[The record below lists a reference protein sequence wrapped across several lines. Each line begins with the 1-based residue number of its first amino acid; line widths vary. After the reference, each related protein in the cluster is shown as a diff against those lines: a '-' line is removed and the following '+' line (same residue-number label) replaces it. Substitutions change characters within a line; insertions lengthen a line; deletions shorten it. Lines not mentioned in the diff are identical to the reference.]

1 MGSQAAKIGALEQR
15 LTFNL
20 RTVSELILKY
30 KKAHGHIMDTDF
42 AKTSGMVAKQNILTQ
57 ASTDM
62 LEKANDNHRLILE
75 LLEVM

>member
-42 AKTSGMVAKQNILTQ
+42 AKTSGMVAKQNI
-57 ASTDM
+57 
-62 LEKANDNHRLILE
+62 
-75 LLEVM
+75 